1 MHPMVATALERDR
14 TARGHKSRLAG
25 VAAALANVQMFAMCS
40 KKELRTVA
48 DVAKLRTIARGTRLI
63 AEGEKGDRMF
73 VILSG
78 TARVSRGGR
87 KIAALGSG
95 DVVGELALLSR
106 SPRNATVDAETDLDV
121 AEIGRA
127 AFGRLLYAVP
137 SFAQKLLEAMA
148 IRVQT
153 LDRKAW
159 G

>member
-1 MHPMVATALERDR
+1 MHPMVATALEHDR

-25 VAAALANVQMFAMCS
+25 VAAALANAQMFAMCS

-48 DVAKLRTIARGTRLI
+48 EVAKLRTIARGTRLI

-78 TARVSRGGR
+78 TVRVSRGGR

-148 IRVQT
+148 LRVQT
-153 LDRKAW
+153 LDKKAW

>member
-1 MHPMVATALERDR
+1 MVATALERDR
-14 TARGHKSRLAG
+14 TSRGHKARLAG
-25 VAAALANVQMFAMCS
+25 VAAALSNTQMFSMCS

-48 DVAKLRTIARGTRLI
+48 EVAKLRTIPRGTRLI

-78 TARVSRGGR
+78 TARVSRRGR
-87 KIAALGSG
+87 KIAAVGAG

-106 SPRNATVDAETDLDV
+106 NLRNATVDAETDLDV

-127 AFGRLLYAVP
+127 AFGRLLHAVP

-148 IRVQT
+148 VRVRT
-153 LDRKAW
+153 LDSKLV

>member
-1 MHPMVATALERDR
+1 MHPMVATALGRDR
-14 TARGHKSRLAG
+14 TARGDKSRLAG
-25 VAAALANVQMFAMCS
+25 VAAALANTQMFSMCS

-48 DVAKLRTIARGTRLI
+48 EVAKLRTIARGTRLI
-63 AEGEKGDRMF
+63 AQGEKGDRMF

-121 AEIGRA
+121 AEIGRL
-127 AFGRLLYAVP
+127 AFGRLVHAVP

-148 IRVQT
+148 VRVQT